1 MQPMTRPEMAAQFLE
16 AVKKGDRSAVDRML
30 GADPS
35 LVSAKDERGTSAVL
49 LAHYYGKA
57 DIAAALVSRVAA
69 LDIFEAATAG
79 DAKRVTVLVD
89 ADRSLAD
96 AVAGDGYTPLG
107 LAAFFKRQ
115 GVVKTL
121 LERGAKPSLPSRDQG
136 FTPLHSA
143 VATDAGASE
152 NDIVRLLLEAGA
164 DPNAKSREGGTPLH
178 SAAFT
183 GDVEIAELL
192 LAYGADPNATDPK
205 GLTPLDIAR
214 DRRSVEV
221 EALLHRAVTDRRR
234 S

>member
-1 MQPMTRPEMAAQFLE
+1 MAAQFFD
-16 AVKKGDRSAVDRML
+16 AVKKGDRAAVDRML
-30 GADPS
+30 AADPS
-35 LVSAKDERGTSAVL
+35 LASAKDEKGTSAVL

-57 DIAAALVSRVAA
+57 EVAAALLSRAPA

-79 DAKRVTVLVD
+79 DTRRMTALID
-89 ADRSLAD
+89 ADPSLAN
-96 AVAGDGYTPLG
+96 AVARDGYTPLG
-107 LAAFFKRQ
+107 LAAFFKRREA
-115 GVVKTL
+115 VRAL
-121 LERGAKPSLPSRDQG
+121 LERGANPSVPSRDQG

-143 VATDAGASE
+143 VATDAAGSE
-152 NDIVRLLLEAGA
+152 REIVRLLLEAGA

-183 GDVEIAELL
+183 GDLEIAELL

-221 EALLHRAVTDRRR
+221 AALLHRAVTNRTRT
-234 S
+234 